1 MNLLITNVGRRDY
14 FIDFLIN
21 IKKRIKKLNIY
32 VADNNINKISKNI
45 SKVKYLKVE
54 KVGQSKNKYL
64 KQIKHIIK
72 KFSINLIIPCTN
84 YDLDI
89 LSINKSFFN
98 KKGCLL
104 SVSENS
110 LIQKLLNKEKMYYLC
125 KKNNIPTPKIFFKIS
140 QIDPARKKFIIKDKY
155 GHSSIGLKITDQ
167 IKKSNFNK
175 NNIVQEYIDGSEYH
189 LDILNNFNGKFVACC
204 AKKKISMRDG
214 ETEKVKIVY
223 NKKLIKYA
231 KIISNVFKHV
241 GNLDCDLIIDKNKN
255 LYFLDFN
262 PRFGG
267 GYPFSHFAGHNYLD
281 IIVRKFPKA
290 LKIKRPK
297 LLKFAK
303 GISIN
308 GIE

>member
-110 LIQKLLNKEKMYYLC
+110 LTL
-125 KKNNIPTPKIFFKIS
+125 
-140 QIDPARKKFIIKDKY
+140 
-155 GHSSIGLKITDQ
+155 
-167 IKKSNFNK
+167 
-175 NNIVQEYIDGSEYH
+175 
-189 LDILNNFNGKFVACC
+189 
-204 AKKKISMRDG
+204 
-214 ETEKVKIVY
+214 
-223 NKKLIKYA
+223 
-231 KIISNVFKHV
+231 
-241 GNLDCDLIIDKNKN
+241 
-255 LYFLDFN
+255 
-262 PRFGG
+262 
-267 GYPFSHFAGHNYLD
+267 FSHVSSRN
-281 IIVRKFPKA
+281 
-290 LKIKRPK
+290 
-297 LLKFAK
+297 
-303 GISIN
+303 SEN
-308 GIE
+308 